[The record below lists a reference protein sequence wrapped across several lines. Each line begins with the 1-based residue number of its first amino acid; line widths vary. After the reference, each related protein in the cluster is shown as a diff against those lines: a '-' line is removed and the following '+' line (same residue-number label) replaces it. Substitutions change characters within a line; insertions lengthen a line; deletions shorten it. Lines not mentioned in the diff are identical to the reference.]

1 MSKALDKAV
10 SRDVMSSIVKNTVS
24 GDDSF
29 CRRTPCLHQPEEY
42 GIWAV
47 CFILIGYLG
56 ISAFGVS
63 NVYVRY
69 VAEYYS
75 NGRIDKINRLLS
87 TGMISVSVLSCL
99 TFSQVSG

>member
-10 SRDVMSSIVKNTVS
+10 SRDVMSSITSKTLYLATRFFLPPVVLAYIS
-24 GDDSF
+24 
-29 CRRTPCLHQPEEY
+29 LEEY

-87 TGMISVSVLSCL
+87 TGMISV
-99 TFSQVSG
+99 